1 MKSWMIAV
9 TAGTLTLSAS
19 ALAAP
24 DAHNLKSTVIRAE
37 QPAAQV
43 ETAGVKL
50 QVDPAT
56 GRLVKPTAEQRAA
69 LKASLSKLVGRSPQ
83 GLRTV
88 SRPDG
93 QGALVVAEEGYQN
106 AIVVHRSPDGTRSS
120 ECTASDEHATQ
131 LLLGEAKA
139 TPSSELK

>member
-9 TAGTLTLSAS
+9 TASALTLSGS
-19 ALAAP
+19 ALA
-24 DAHNLKSTVIRAE
+24 E
-37 QPAAQV
+37 PAARSFKSKVVRAGAPAGQV

-69 LKASLSKLVGRSPQ
+69 LKASLSKQLGRSPEQ
-83 GLRTV
+83 LRTV
-88 SRPDG
+88 ARADG
-93 QGALVVAEEGYQN
+93 KGAFVVADEGYQN
-106 AIVVHRSPDGTRSS
+106 AIVVHRNPDGTRSS
-120 ECTASDEHATQ
+120 ACTASDEHATQ

-139 TPSSELK
+139 PTSSELQ

>member
-9 TAGTLTLSAS
+9 TAGALTLSAS

-24 DAHNLKSTVIRAE
+24 DARNLRSKVIRAE

-43 ETAGVKL
+43 ETVGVKL

-69 LKASLSKLVGRSPQ
+69 LKASLSKVLGRSPQ
-83 GLRTV
+83 SLRTV
-88 SRPDG
+88 ARPDG

-106 AIVVHRSPDGTRSS
+106 AIVVHRNPDGTRASA
-120 ECTASDEHATQ
+120 CTASDEHATQ

-139 TPSSELK
+139 STSSELK